1 MRWLLALTVAASAA
15 ACSHNHAN
23 VRTGPETGRVETD
36 TVRTTGTASGE
47 ASGTATGTAT
57 GTVDTSGTA
66 TDSATISHDS
76 M

>member
-1 MRWLLALTVAASAA
+1 MRWLLALTVAVSAA

-36 TVRTTGTASGE
+36 TVRTTGTASG
-47 ASGTATGTAT
+47 TATGSAT
-57 GTVDTSGTA
+57 GTVDTSRTA
-66 TDSATISHDS
+66 TDSTSVTHDS